1 MPVVWATLLLS
12 DLRRLLLLSLG
23 LTFLFF
29 CCTQKATCQDFVIVF
44 RKFPVFFSFF
54 HFSVL
59 ITEMLEGWREE
70 SVNGSE
76 DNNDDDRTQQR
87 QFNSH
92 FSRTAQKLQTL
103 KSYPVRETT
112 GAQSDLR

>member
-1 MPVVWATLLLS
+1 
-12 DLRRLLLLSLG
+12 
-23 LTFLFF
+23 
-29 CCTQKATCQDFVIVF
+29 
-44 RKFPVFFSFF
+44 
-54 HFSVL
+54 
-59 ITEMLEGWREE
+59 MLEGWREE